1 MNSNPKMEVMPKVD
15 FEKSKKTQV
24 LDKNFPYIYDPINYN
39 LDSDTPSQQ
48 TYNSSLN
55 CVLFTH
61 NTALR
66 CFVSKTL
73 MENGRSYSK
82 LPRFKNCAI
91 LCLTIN
97 LQSKYFELKL
107 VYDGELS
114 EKEQISR
121 ERPYYTKEQHIP
133 KAGYTYFDPI
143 HGTINDNNRQLNL
156 LPIDLDK
163 LFNKYGIK
171 EVNIYEVRHGQ
182 GEHNDESDWTASIF
196 HMKKD
201 TAITIEGMT
210 QATNSARELKR
221 ILKNKGIHKIH
232 TMFCSDLKRTRE
244 TSSPFFDILLLD
256 SLIDKREIVVLPC
269 SEELSNFGENCYEQ
283 SAKSWKITREN
294 YSDCTPQKCPSFKT
308 TRINT
313 IKINWSLYSAFY
325 DNKIRGKPN
334 LKEVPNCG
342 QTNMV
347 SMAVYYL
354 LNSGSNKGYNN
365 NNNNSSHIS
374 IGGTKTRKQRNKILF
389 KNNIHNWITRRAHN
403 KTKMK
408 PRIKSKMKTKKKQ
421 RRYKK

>member
-1 MNSNPKMEVMPKVD
+1 
-15 FEKSKKTQV
+15 
-24 LDKNFPYIYDPINYN
+24 
-39 LDSDTPSQQ
+39 
-48 TYNSSLN
+48 
-55 CVLFTH
+55 
-61 NTALR
+61 
-66 CFVSKTL
+66 
-73 MENGRSYSK
+73 MENGRPYSK

-97 LQSKYFELKL
+97 LENKSFELKL
-107 VYDGELS
+107 AYDGVLS
-114 EKEQISR
+114 EKEQQKISIK
-121 ERPYYTKEQHIP
+121 RPYYTKNQNIDEST
-133 KAGYTYFDPI
+133 GYTYFDPI
-143 HGTINDNNRQLNL
+143 KGKIEDDNRKLNL
-156 LPIDLDK
+156 LPIDLDN
-163 LFNKYGIK
+163 LSTKYGVK

-182 GEHNDESDWTASIF
+182 GQHNDESDWSASKF

-201 TAITIEGMT
+201 TAITSAGMT
-210 QATNSARELKR
+210 QATSSARALKS
-221 ILKNKGIHKIH
+221 ILKLENKQIH

-244 TSSPFFDILLLD
+244 TSSPFFDILLLE
-256 SLIDKREIVVLPC
+256 SLIEKREIVVLPC
-269 SEELSNFGENCYEQ
+269 SEELSNFDENCYEK

-294 YSDCTPQKCPSFKT
+294 DSDCTPQKCPSFET
-308 TRINT
+308 TSNNT

-354 LNSGSNKGYNN
+354 LNSGSTNNNNNNN
-365 NNNNSSHIS
+365 NNNNSSHIL

-389 KNNIHNWITRRAHN
+389 KNNIHNWITRRANN

-408 PRIKSKMKTKKKQ
+408 PRIKNKMKTRKKQ